1 MAMKLYYSKN
11 SNPRLA
17 VAVARYL
24 KSPVEFVAANPQN
37 PAHKEAFKALNPN
50 ALVPVFEESG
60 KTLWEADAIACRL
73 SAIAKSDFWRVGD
86 QQPDMIRWI
95 SRATHHLNR
104 AADPLYFFRV
114 VWPMF
119 TKDAPPQ
126 EKLDD
131 GLKDFVRHAPVLEQ
145 HLAKRT
151 WLVGDRVSYADFRA
165 ATFLPYAQ
173 EAQIP
178 LADFP
183 NMQRWHNQLME
194 LPEWR
199 APFEELET

>member
-1 MAMKLYYSKN
+1 MKIYYSRN

-24 KSPVEFVAANPQN
+24 QSPVEFVPANPQH
-37 PAHKEAFKALNPN
+37 PAHNEAFKALNPN
-50 ALVPVFEESG
+50 ALVPVLEENG

-86 QQPDMIRWI
+86 AQPEMIRWI
-95 SRATHHLNR
+95 SWATQHLNR

-114 VWPMF
+114 VWPTFM
-119 TKDAPPQ
+119 KEAPPQ
-126 EKLDD
+126 DKLDE
-131 GLKDFVRHAPVLEQ
+131 GLKDFVKCAAILNNY
-145 HLAKRT
+145 LADRN
-151 WLVGDRVSYADFRA
+151 WLVDERVSYADFRA
-165 ATFLPYAQ
+165 ATFLPFAVQ
-173 EAQIP
+173 AQIP

-194 LPEWR
+194 LPSWR
-199 APFEELET
+199 APFDGLEK